1 MSLLDEGSTPDVP
14 ATQKQLDLWIK
25 AGGIEFNAWHD
36 PPGVGQRI
44 QTDLAPKETAFLVEL
59 STMKVLAKQTA
70 GLDKL
75 YAKLD
80 TL

>member
-1 MSLLDEGSTPDVP
+1 MNEGITPDVP
-14 ATQKQLDLWIK
+14 ATQTQLIAWIK

-44 QTDLAPKETAFLVEL
+44 LGELAPRETAFLVEL
-59 STMKVLAKQTA
+59 STMKVLAKQSG